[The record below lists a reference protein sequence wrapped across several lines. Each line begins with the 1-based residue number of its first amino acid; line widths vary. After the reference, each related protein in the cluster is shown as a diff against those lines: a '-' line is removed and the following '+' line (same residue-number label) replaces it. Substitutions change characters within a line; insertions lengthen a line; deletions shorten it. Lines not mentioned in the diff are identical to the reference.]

1 MTQNLTIEAS
11 APSTPSTN
19 TPIQRAY
26 TSRLPSLT
34 GLRFPAALLVFAFHA
49 ALGVPTLRFLAD
61 DALSADFYRAAAQAG
76 GLGVTFFFVLSGF
89 LLTWSARDKDTTRAF
104 WRRRFVKII
113 PNYVVAWVLAMVL
126 FAGAYTPA
134 WQAIV
139 NLFMLQVW
147 VPDFATNFSVDPPS
161 WSLGA
166 EAIFY
171 AAFPLLLVLI
181 KRIPLDRLKF
191 WTAGVIAAI
200 FLTPALSYLVMP
212 DAPALPGAEA
222 TSTVEYWFAYVLP
235 PVRLLDF
242 ALGMLVARTVLS
254 GRWRNIGLVWSGL
267 LLVAAYP
274 LASFVPHLYGQRVV
288 FIIPVVLVITAA
300 AMADNEGRPSVFRNR
315 VMTWLGE
322 ISFAFYL
329 VHYIVLAYGRILLG
343 DRLFSTP
350 VTIALLI
357 GAIGISILASWALY
371 ALVER
376 PITRRWSSK
385 RRPAVAKEEARTDV
399 VGVS

>member
-1 MTQNLTIEAS
+1 MTQNPTIEAS
-11 APSTPSTN
+11 APSTLPSTSSA
-19 TPIQRAY
+19 PIQRAY

-61 DALSADFYRAAAQAG
+61 DDASNSFYQAAAQAG

-89 LLTWSARDKDTTRAF
+89 VLTWSAREKDTTRAF
-104 WRRRFVKII
+104 WRRRFVKIV
-113 PNYVVAWVLAMVL
+113 PNYVITWLLAMVL

-134 WQAIV
+134 WQAIT

-166 EAIFY
+166 EAVFY

-181 KRIPLDRLKF
+181 KKIPLDRLKF
-191 WTAGVIAAI
+191 WVLGVIAAI
-200 FLTPALSYLVMP
+200 FLTPALSYLTMP
-212 DAPALPGAEA
+212 DSPALPGAEA

-242 ALGMLVARTVLS
+242 ALGMLVARVVIS
-254 GRWRNIGLVWSGL
+254 GRWRNIGLAWSSL
-267 LLVAAYP
+267 LLVASYP

-288 FIIPVVLVITAA
+288 FVIPVVLVIAAA
-300 AMADNEGRPSVFRNR
+300 AMADHEGRFTVFRNR
-315 VMTWLGE
+315 TMTWLGE

-343 DRLFSTP
+343 DQLYSTP

-357 GAIGISILASWALY
+357 GLMGVSILFSWALY

-385 RRPAVAKEEARTDV
+385 RKSAV
-399 VGVS
+399 S